1 MLAFQIKQRRNTG
14 RLHDIVLVAEGVGNI
29 FEVEKQLK
37 EKVTTEVRTVILG
50 HVQRGGTPSGR
61 DRMLATQMAV
71 KAVET
76 LEAGEGGVMIGIE
89 RGDLVAHPIS
99 YAWEGTK
106 RNNILD
112 LYRIADIFSR

>member
-1 MLAFQIKQRRNTG
+1 
-14 RLHDIVLVAEGVGNI
+14 
-29 FEVEKQLK
+29 
-37 EKVTTEVRTVILG
+37 
-50 HVQRGGTPSGR
+50 
-61 DRMLATQMAV
+61 MLATQMAV